1 MKCEKKGNLVNR
13 QVTVGQED
21 LEQINRLTRREF
33 SQEELYCFRV
43 VLCDNDVDRQMER
56 FDEETLE
63 QLARMFVGKTGIC
76 DHQPKTANQLARIY
90 QAQVEYFPGKTNLL
104 GEPYCAVVAKAYM
117 VRTESN
123 RDLILEIE
131 AGIKK
136 EVSVGCS
143 IRESRCSICQSE
155 RTLQDCGHDA
165 MIKKFGY
172 KNIMEVP
179 KLDKVV
185 INMGVGEAKDNA
197 KLLESAIADMEKIA
211 GQKAVVTR
219 AKNSVA
225 NFKIREGM
233 PIGCKVTL
241 RGEKMYEF
249 VDRLINLAL
258 PRVRDFRG
266 VNPNA
271 FDGRGNYALG
281 IKEQLIFPEI
291 EYDKIDKVRGMD
303 VIFVTTAKTDEEA
316 RELLTQFN
324 MPFAK

>member
-1 MKCEKKGNLVNR
+1 MS
-13 QVTVGQED
+13 
-21 LEQINRLTRREF
+21 RLKD
-33 SQEELYCFRV
+33 Q
-43 VLCDNDVDRQMER
+43 
-56 FDEETLE
+56 
-63 QLARMFVGKTGIC
+63 
-76 DHQPKTANQLARIY
+76 Y
-90 QAQVEYFPGKTNLL
+90 QN
-104 GEPYCAVVAKAYM
+104 
-117 VRTESN
+117 
-123 RDLILEIE
+123 EI
-131 AGIKK
+131 
-136 EVSVGCS
+136 V
-143 IRESRCSICQSE
+143 
-155 RTLQDCGHDA
+155 DA

-291 EYDKIDKVRGMD
+291 EDDKIDQVRGMD

>member
-1 MKCEKKGNLVNR
+1 MS
-13 QVTVGQED
+13 
-21 LEQINRLTRREF
+21 RLKE
-33 SQEELYCFRV
+33 
-43 VLCDNDVDRQMER
+43 
-56 FDEETLE
+56 
-63 QLARMFVGKTGIC
+63 
-76 DHQPKTANQLARIY
+76 HY
-90 QAQVEYFPGKTNLL
+90 QN
-104 GEPYCAVVAKAYM
+104 
-117 VRTESN
+117 
-123 RDLILEIE
+123 EI
-131 AGIKK
+131 
-136 EVSVGCS
+136 V
-143 IRESRCSICQSE
+143 
-155 RTLQDCGHDA
+155 DA

-185 INMGVGEAKDNA
+185 INMGVGEAKENA
-197 KLLESAIADMEKIA
+197 KVLESAIADMEKIA

-233 PIGCKVTL
+233 VIGCKVTL

-316 RELLTQFN
+316 RELLAQFN

>member
-1 MKCEKKGNLVNR
+1 MSRLK
-13 QVTVGQED
+13 
-21 LEQINRLTRREF
+21 EQYQNEI
-33 SQEELYCFRV
+33 
-43 VLCDNDVDRQMER
+43 VDE
-56 FDEETLE
+56 
-63 QLARMFVGKTGIC
+63 
-76 DHQPKTANQLARIY
+76 
-90 QAQVEYFPGKTNLL
+90 
-104 GEPYCAVVAKAYM
+104 
-117 VRTESN
+117 
-123 RDLILEIE
+123 
-131 AGIKK
+131 
-136 EVSVGCS
+136 
-143 IRESRCSICQSE
+143 
-155 RTLQDCGHDA
+155 

-197 KLLESAIADMEKIA
+197 KVLESAIADMEKIA
-211 GQKAVVTR
+211 GQKAVITR